1 MKIIDTKTHGI
12 LDYLVGA
19 ILIFSPWLFNFYNE
33 GPESWVPIVLGIGTL
48 AYSMMTN
55 YELGLLKA
63 MSMRTHLAMDF
74 GGGVILAASPWIFG
88 FADLVFWPHLI
99 LGIFE
104 IMASLITET
113 LPRENTSGKSAPYL
127 KDKR

>member
-12 LDYLVGA
+12 LDYLVGGL
-19 ILIFSPWLFNFYNE
+19 LIVSPWLFNFYNE
-33 GPESWVPIVLGIGTL
+33 GAESWVPIVLGIGTL

-55 YELGLLKA
+55 YEMGLLKA
-63 MSMRTHLAMDF
+63 MSMKAHLAMDF
-74 GGGVILAASPWIFG
+74 VGGAILAVSPWLFG

-99 LGIFE
+99 FGVFE

-127 KDKR
+127 KDKH